1 MRIDRC
7 YCFKKTFAELCQ
19 RAAETG
25 SQTLE
30 ELQAHV
36 QFGERCKLCHPY
48 IRRSLHTGETAFSE
62 ILTEDPNG
70 PKQP

>member
-7 YCFKKTFAELCQ
+7 YCFKQTFDELCQ

-48 IRRSLHTGETAFSE
+48 IRRSLRTGETAFSE
-62 ILTEDPNG
+62 ILTEDRSG
-70 PKQP
+70 PKLP